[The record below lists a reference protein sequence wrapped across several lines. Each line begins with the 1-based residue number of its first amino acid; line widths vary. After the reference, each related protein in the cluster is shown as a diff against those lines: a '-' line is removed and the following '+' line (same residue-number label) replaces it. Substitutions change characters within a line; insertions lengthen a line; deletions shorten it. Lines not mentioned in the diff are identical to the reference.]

1 MNNISLLISTS
12 IQEIST
18 KLDMFAPDASFLASK
33 SFQRTK
39 KKAQIEIIIFFV

>member
-1 MNNISLLISTS
+1 MNNISLLIPTS

-18 KLDMFAPDASFLASK
+18 KLDIFAPDASFLASK

-39 KKAQIEIIIFFV
+39 KAQIEIIIFFV